1 VRRTDAPALALMLV
15 LLGGC
20 ASSSRPALEPR
31 LRQQAQEVEAA
42 GARRHAQGDYTAAAR
57 QFAEATRLHLSLD
70 DGRAAA
76 RNRLQLAQTQLALG
90 QAQPALDQAAQVRD
104 AELQVPTL
112 LLQAQAHLAL
122 AQAAAAAAALDR
134 LASLCP
140 AGCEERGR
148 LLLLQA
154 RLAWAGG
161 DAVQTAQRATAAL
174 PLLRARGEER
184 ETANALRLLAAAQ
197 LQTRDAAAALGS
209 ARAALAIDRQQALP
223 EKIARDWLL
232 IGDIQRRM
240 APAEAPAAYQRARTV
255 AQAAGLPELARQAEQ
270 SLKESPP

>member
-1 VRRTDAPALALMLV
+1 MRRVDIPALLLVFAL
-15 LLGGC
+15 GAC
-20 ASSSRPALEPR
+20 ASSPRSATEPR
-31 LRQQAQEVEAA
+31 LRQQAQEAEAG
-42 GARRHAQGDYTAAAR
+42 GARRYAQGDYPAAAR

-90 QAQPALDQAAQVRD
+90 QAQPALEQAAQVHD
-104 AELQVPTL
+104 DELQVPAL
-112 LLQAQAHLAL
+112 LLQAQARLAL
-122 AQAAAAAAALDR
+122 DQADAAATALAR
-134 LASLCP
+134 LESLCP
-140 AGCEERGR
+140 GGCEQRGR

-161 DAVQTAQRATAAL
+161 DAAQTAQRAAAAL

-184 ETANALRLLAAAQ
+184 EVANALRLLAAAQ
-197 LQTRDAAAALGS
+197 LQTRDVVAALAS
-209 ARAALAIDRQQALP
+209 AQAALAIDRQQALP

-232 IGDIQRRM
+232 IGDIQRLA

-255 AQAAGLPELARQAEQ
+255 AQAAGLQELVRQAEQ
-270 SLKESPP
+270 SLKESSR